1 MRKHFA
7 NFLPCRKDQSGSALI
22 LALLVRLVMSIV
34 VMGMATDS
42 DLDLKISRNLQL
54 KNEAFNNA
62 ETGIDVAV
70 SALRHLVVNK
80 YSEIDSNYEAVY
92 FDNYIVTISNGLDSI
107 YYYGGDLTVSS
118 NGKEIASV
126 IIDSYEYKDEDRR
139 WFSLYSTGYNSD
151 KTIENISLSIKEID
165 TSMDINSPLSLL
177 NKDPS
182 LTLRGNT
189 WISHMNHSVP
199 EDFYCTGSDCSNVSD
214 SIDRKADYSIFSL
227 EELDLN
233 VNQPDKQIDGGED
246 SIKDDPDYPIEFDQE
261 YWLNR
266 ADYFK
271 SIAEKNN
278 RVFVNESPNDLG
290 TRKNP
295 KVTVLD
301 GVNINNGHGSGVLIL
316 RGGARIT
323 GNAHFEG
330 LVICLLG
337 QDEDAALFSG
347 GTNTVFGGMIVLGDA
362 SEVELEDESSENVE
376 FAGNPY
382 VKYSRQ
388 ALLSATLAVNNNA
401 PLEKLSWQS
410 E

>member
-1 MRKHFA
+1 MQRHFA
-7 NFLPCRKDQSGSALI
+7 NILPCRKGQSGSALI
-22 LALLVRLVMSIV
+22 MALLVLLVMSIV

-42 DLDLKISRNLQL
+42 DLDVKISRNLQL

-80 YSEIDSNYEAVY
+80 YSEAANNYKEVHY
-92 FDNYIVTISNGLDSI
+92 GSYVLTTPSGLDNI
-107 YYYGGDLTVSS
+107 YHYGGNLTLKSDGEDVAHITVTSQ
-118 NGKEIASV
+118 
-126 IIDSYEYKDEDRR
+126 EYNDEDRK
-139 WFSLYSTGYNSD
+139 WFNLFSTGFSMGNA
-151 KTIENISLSIKEID
+151 TETVSLVIKEID

-177 NKDPS
+177 NDDPN

-189 WISHMNHSVP
+189 WVSHRNHEVP
-199 EDFYCTGSDCSNVSD
+199 EDFYCQGSDCSNVSTFD
-214 SIDRKADYSIFSL
+214 DGWSEYAVFSV
-227 EELDLN
+227 ENLDLQ
-233 VNQPDKQIDGGED
+233 VSGQLDNQVDGGMDNIVEG
-246 SIKDDPDYPIEFDQE
+246 PTEFDQE

-271 SIAEKNN
+271 SIAEQNE
-278 RVFVNESPNDLG
+278 RIFVGEDPEDLG
-290 TRKNP
+290 TRDNP
-295 KVTVLD
+295 MVTVLD
-301 GVNINNGHGSGVLIL
+301 GVNINNANGAGVLIL
-316 RGGARIT
+316 RNGARIT

-362 SEVELEDESSENVE
+362 SDVELEDESSEDVE

-388 ALLSATLAVNNNA
+388 ALLSAMMAVNNNA
-401 PLEKLSWQS
+401 PLEKLSWKS